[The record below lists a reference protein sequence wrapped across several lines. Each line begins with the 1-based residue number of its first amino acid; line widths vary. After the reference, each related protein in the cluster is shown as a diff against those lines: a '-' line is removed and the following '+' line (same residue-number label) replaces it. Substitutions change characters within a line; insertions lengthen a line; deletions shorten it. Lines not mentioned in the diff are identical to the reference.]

1 MLQQV
6 PEFPSFSRPN
16 RAPFMDLLHCVRPF
30 ILQWPSVLFPL
41 TGMVN
46 PTALRL
52 CPVLWSLYPR
62 VAILM
67 IFLRLLK

>member
-16 RAPFMDLLHCVRPF
+16 RAPFVDFLHCVHPF
-30 ILQWPSVLFPL
+30 ILRWLSVLFPL

-46 PTALRL
+46 PTALHL

-62 VAILM
+62 VAILT
-67 IFLRLLK
+67 IFLRLPK